1 MNIFDQM
8 LARYE
13 IKKEVR
19 ASGIGISKRK
29 YRRIRSEISD

>member
-13 IKKEVR
+13 IKKESDLRNATYEVMQ
-19 ASGIGISKRK
+19 
-29 YRRIRSEISD
+29 EIALAGL